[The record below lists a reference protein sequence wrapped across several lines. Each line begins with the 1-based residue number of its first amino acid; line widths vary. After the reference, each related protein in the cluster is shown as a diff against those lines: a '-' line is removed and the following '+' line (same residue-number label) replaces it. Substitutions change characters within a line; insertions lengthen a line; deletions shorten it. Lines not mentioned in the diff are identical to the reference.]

1 MAEDQEK
8 LMRKAFGYQDSLE
21 AYANA
26 ILNDWTLS
34 KDAVQEAFIRASV
47 KWEQIDENFLFAWL
61 KKVTR
66 DKSKDLIRRE
76 HKHSRIR
83 DAIDKIVDDSFD
95 VHLNEKLHE
104 KYQVRKLVLE
114 GCMKKLRPECL
125 KAMVGFYKERQSCE
139 ALANSMDRSVN
150 SVRILLHRSRN
161 LVRKCVKSKRLKYE

>member
-8 LMRKAFGYQDSLE
+8 LMRMAFGYQDSLE

-47 KWEQIDENFLFAWL
+47 KWEEIDENFLFAWL

-66 DKSKDLIRRE
+66 DKAKDLIRRE
-76 HKHSRIR
+76 KKHSRIR
-83 DAIDKIVDDSFD
+83 EAIDKIVDQSFD

-114 GCMKKLRPECL
+114 GCMQKLRPECL
-125 KAMVGFYKERQSCE
+125 KVMVGFYRERESCE
-139 ALANSMDRSVN
+139 TLANRMNRSVN
-150 SVRILLHRSRN
+150 AVRILLHRSRDS
-161 LVRKCVKSKRLKYE
+161 VRKCVKSKRLKHE

>member
-8 LMRKAFGYQDSLE
+8 LMRMAFSYQDSLE

-47 KWEQIDENFLFAWL
+47 KWEEIDENFLFAWL

-66 DKSKDLIRRE
+66 DKAKDLIRRE
-76 HKHSRIR
+76 QKHSRIR
-83 DAIDKIVDDSFD
+83 EAIDKIVDQHFD
-95 VHLNEKLHE
+95 VYLNEKLHE

-114 GCMKKLRPECL
+114 GCMQKLRPECL
-125 KAMVGFYKERQSCE
+125 KAMVGFYRERQSCE
-139 ALANSMDRSVN
+139 SIAQDMDRSVN
-150 SVRILLHRSRN
+150 AVRILLHRSRET
-161 LVRKCVKSKRLKYE
+161 VRKCVKSKRLKHE

>member
-8 LMRKAFGYQDSLE
+8 LMRMAFSYQDSLE

-47 KWEQIDENFLFAWL
+47 KWEEIDENFLFAWL

-66 DKSKDLIRRE
+66 DKAKDLIRRE
-76 HKHSRIR
+76 QKHSRIR
-83 DAIDKIVDDSFD
+83 DAIDKIVDQHFD

-114 GCMKKLRPECL
+114 GCMQKLRPESL

-139 ALANSMDRSVN
+139 AIALDMDRSVN
-150 SVRILLHRSRN
+150 AVRILLHRSRET
-161 LVRKCVKSKRLKYE
+161 VRKCVKSRRLKHE